1 MSKTFILKEKIG
13 YVDHKKRIKDTT
25 SSIPKEPKVLSCK
38 WSKFNKIY
46 KIFLERPSNFKIKM
60 NARDGC
66 IEQF

>member
-13 YVDHKKRIKDTT
+13 YVDHKKHIKDTT

-46 KIFLERPSNFKIKM
+46 KIFYKDRRILRLK
-60 NARDGC
+60 
-66 IEQF
+66 